1 MGCGSSVEAPAS
13 GGGDERPTPTPPGE
27 RPPVTEPT
35 TQPCWRR
42 RRWRH
47 NRARWRHPP
56 PLPRRRRRHAAMVRR
71 QLVGGA
77 ARGDRRRAQGG
88 APAAAGRARAHLRG
102 DQEDDDE
109 RRRQGLVAV
118 DRLAAIHGGFP
129 ISPLS
134 RSEAPEYCVHGRESF
149 PNWHRPYLLDFERT
163 MRRADKALG
172 GDGNLGLP
180 YWDWTD
186 LTVNGEV
193 MPGVVRKEILDGDS
207 YEFPSDFFPVEPHR
221 PMRFKDSRSDR
232 AIRRC
237 AQFGAQLARNSGA
250 QFAANCHQSS
260 DAHPPLLPGRS
271 RAPTCR
277 TTPRRVCTR
286 RTTRTTRAGWSRGT
300 NNVSLESPHNT
311 MHGVVG
317 GIMASYQSSFHPRVL
332 AAPLQR
338 RPHL

>member
-35 TQPCWRR
+35 TQPSGGGGGGGGTTTTPTGGAGATPQWGGGNWWEAPLEEIVVVRKEARR
-42 RRWRH
+42 LPPDE
-47 NRARWRHPP
+47 RARI
-56 PLPRRRRRHAAMVRR
+56 
-71 QLVGGA
+71 GA
-77 ARGDRRRAQGG
+77 AIKKMMTNDGG
-88 APAAAGRARAHLRG
+88 KGSS
-102 DQEDDDE
+102 QFY
-109 RRRQGLVAV
+109 
-118 DRLAAIHGGFP
+118 RLAAIHGGFP
-129 ISPLS
+129 PLS

-237 AQFGAQLARNSGA
+237 AQFWRAILARNSEA
-250 QFAANCHQSS
+250 RQF
-260 DAHPPLLPGRS
+260 
-271 RAPTCR
+271 
-277 TTPRRVCTR
+277 
-286 RTTRTTRAGWSRGT
+286 
-300 NNVSLESPHNT
+300 
-311 MHGVVG
+311 
-317 GIMASYQSSFHPRVL
+317 I
-332 AAPLQR
+332 
-338 RPHL
+338 